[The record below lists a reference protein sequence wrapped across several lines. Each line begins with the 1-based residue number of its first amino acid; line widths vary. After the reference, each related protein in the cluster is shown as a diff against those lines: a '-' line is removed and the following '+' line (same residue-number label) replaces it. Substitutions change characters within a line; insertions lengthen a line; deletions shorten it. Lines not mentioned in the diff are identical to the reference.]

1 MGPPESPEGDP
12 DFPEERAKDSDS
24 DSD

>member
-1 MGPPESPEGDP
+1 VEEGKMTEYE
-12 DFPEERAKDSDS
+12 DFPEENGKKDSDS